1 MDIVDRDLEKAE
13 RDASPNRF
21 QQFTPSGEPI
31 ERVATGS
38 SSASSNSSASSRDA
52 RDSINMS
59 RQPTQRDNIGKMER
73 SATSMSR
80 IQTQRS
86 QHSGTV
92 GASIKSRKST
102 KALPAFGG
110 GKPYPSPL
118 PDREEYVV
126 EFDGDDDPLHAQN
139 WPTRKKFLTAGM
151 LGWTT
156 FLAAFGSSIFSAA
169 TGTVAKVFGVSME
182 VGVLGVSL
190 YVLGFAFGPVSNSGA
205 H

>member
-1 MDIVDRDLEKAE
+1 MDNVDRQMVKAE

-21 QQFTPSGEPI
+21 QQFTPSGEAI

-38 SSASSNSSASSRDA
+38 SLASSISSASSQNS
-52 RDSINMS
+52 RDSDDMS
-59 RQPTQRDNIGKMER
+59 RQATERDNMGTLER
-73 SATSMSR
+73 SATSLSR

-92 GASIKSRKST
+92 GASLKSKRST
-102 KALPAFGG
+102 KALPAFGA
-110 GKPYPSPL
+110 GKPYPAPL

-139 WPTRKKFLTAGM
+139 WPMRKKILTAGM

-169 TGTVAKVFGVSME
+169 TGTVSKVFGVSME
-182 VGVLGVSL
+182 VGTLGVSL
-190 YVLGFAFGPVSNSGA
+190 YVLGFAFGPVSSTS
-205 H
+205 